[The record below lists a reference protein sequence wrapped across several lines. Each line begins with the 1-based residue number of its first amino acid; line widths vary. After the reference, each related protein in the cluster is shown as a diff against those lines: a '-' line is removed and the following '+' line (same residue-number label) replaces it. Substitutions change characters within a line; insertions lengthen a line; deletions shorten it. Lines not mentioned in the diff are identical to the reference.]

1 MSSSAE
7 QKTTS
12 FWSTLQ
18 KVSTLTLT
26 EASFEYGLKRPTD
39 ADYQLVSRVL
49 RGVTFNGPN
58 GPYKSSRQVS
68 RLRSR
73 TVYSLKCCSDIS
85 TEEFYPVNDR
95 DARYIH
101 MGWPAPSE
109 LPTGPMDAMYR
120 GPKSPPTVDNLVSRR
135 MVVHRWTISCRVE
148 DLEPV
153 NEFTKAIEEAL
164 KEPNATDQH
173 EALRDIFAAW
183 GEMVPLC
190 AVIGA
195 SLAATGTLGSK
206 QTLTGDSATFRP
218 PDRGPDVMQ
227 MIDRS
232 LDITGNFERRFE
244 SRIQGGS
251 PDIFSKSGFN
261 PWLTNVADFDNCW
274 TWEVVKVNRGV
285 PIIDI
290 LPSELRDQC
299 ARLLSQPNALWRTP
313 AVGAAFPFAFDGAA
327 LGVKDIKKIDIW
339 YNGALVQ
346 DISFVYTD
354 GAVSGPYGFG
364 KTNKISDSFVLARA
378 DAQQA
383 SSSRMFLFGLT
394 MAQSRPYSLSR
405 TLLRFLHVMVL
416 VQAGVSQLSPPRAVV
431 PCWDCPEVSTQPNCS
446 SSRKLTQNRRFGVA
460 MSKATIIEPL
470 LPRASDM
477 VMEQCSTTTGFWV
490 THQRHASAQLSTE
503 TPPRQSHGSSST
515 RDGNPIKE
523 TTPMRGTDAGNTDT
537 WNLEEDEFITQ
548 VSGRY
553 NGTAIYRLEFTTSIT
568 KRMGQ
573 EFGEWFTVLPPKAGM
588 VLYYMCGKTVGYIQ
602 TLTFVWGAR
611 PLKDTE

>member
-12 FWSTLQ
+12 YWSTLQ
-18 KVSTLTLT
+18 KGTLT

-39 ADYQLVSRVL
+39 LDYQLPEDSDFL

-58 GPYKSSRQVS
+58 GPYKCSRQVS
-68 RLRSR
+68 RLRSKA
-73 TVYSLKCCSDIS
+73 VYSLKCSSDIS
-85 TEEFYPVNDR
+85 TEEFYPANDR

-120 GPKSPPTVDNLVSRR
+120 GPKSPPTADNLVCRR
-135 MVVHRWTISCRVE
+135 MVIHRWTISLLAE

-153 NEFTKAIEEAL
+153 DEFTKAVEKAL
-164 KEPNATDQH
+164 KESNAIDQH
-173 EALRDIFAAW
+173 EALRDICAAW
-183 GEMVPLC
+183 GEMIPLC

-195 SLAATGTLGSK
+195 SMAATGTLGSK

-218 PDRGPDVMQ
+218 SDRGPDIMQ
-227 MIDRS
+227 MIDAN

-251 PDIFSKSGFN
+251 PEIFSKSGFN
-261 PWLTNVADFDNCW
+261 PWLTNLADFDNCW

-290 LPSELRDQC
+290 LPSKLRDQC
-299 ARLLSQPNALWRTP
+299 ARLLSQPNAIWRTP
-313 AVGAAFPFAFDGAA
+313 AIGAADPLTFNGAS
-327 LGVKDIKKIDIW
+327 LGVKDIKQIDIW
-339 YNGALVQ
+339 YNTALVQ

-364 KTNKISDSFVLARA
+364 KTNKISDSFVLARGEFITDVFIWPYGA
-378 DAQQA
+378 SIPAIQFVKNTTQISPRYGASSGWGEPIISTAGGSALLGLSGSFNTAQLQQLQESGAVWRSDVKSDDYRAIATSSVGYGNGTMFNDYRFLGHPPTSRISAIEFRNTLQAIARFQA
-383 SSSRMFLFGLT
+383 SG
-394 MAQSRPYSLSR
+394 
-405 TLLRFLHVMVL
+405 
-416 VQAGVSQLSPPRAVV
+416 
-431 PCWDCPEVSTQPNCS
+431 D
-446 SSRKLTQNRRFGVA
+446 
-460 MSKATIIEPL
+460 
-470 LPRASDM
+470 
-477 VMEQCSTTTGFWV
+477 
-490 THQRHASAQLSTE
+490 
-503 TPPRQSHGSSST
+503 ST
-515 RDGNPIKE
+515 RNGTPIKE

-553 NGTAIYRLEFTTSIT
+553 NGTAIYRLEFTTSKGIT

-573 EFGEWFTVLPPKAGM
+573 EFGEWFTVLPPKKGM
-588 VLYYMCGKTVGYIQ
+588 VLYYICGKTVGYIQ
-602 TLTFVWGAR
+602 TLTFVWGAP
-611 PLKDTE
+611 PLKDTD

>member
-18 KVSTLTLT
+18 KYSHGSIFRVRPKTSHRR
-26 EASFEYGLKRPTD
+26 GLSAPED
-39 ADYQLVSRVL
+39 SDFL

-101 MGWPAPSE
+101 MGWPAPRF
-109 LPTGPMDAMYR
+109 G
-120 GPKSPPTVDNLVSRR
+120 
-135 MVVHRWTISCRVE
+135 
-148 DLEPV
+148 PV

-173 EALRDIFAAW
+173 EALRDIFAA
-183 GEMVPLC
+183 C
-190 AVIGA
+190 
-195 SLAATGTLGSK
+195 
-206 QTLTGDSATFRP
+206 
-218 PDRGPDVMQ
+218 
-227 MIDRS
+227 
-232 LDITGNFERRFE
+232 
-244 SRIQGGS
+244 
-251 PDIFSKSGFN
+251 
-261 PWLTNVADFDNCW
+261 
-274 TWEVVKVNRGV
+274 
-285 PIIDI
+285 
-290 LPSELRDQC
+290 ELRDQC

-364 KTNKISDSFVLARA
+364 KTNKISDSFVLARGEFITDVFIWPYNGTIPA
-378 DAQQA
+378 IQFIKNTTQISPRYGASSGWGEPIISTAGGSALLGLSGSFNTAQLQQLQESSVIDVKSDDYRAIATSSVGYGNGTMFNDYRFLGHPPTSRISAIEYRNTTQAIARFQA
-383 SSSRMFLFGLT
+383 SGKDYANAWYGCR
-394 MAQSRPYSLSR
+394 QYR
-405 TLLRFLHVMVL
+405 H
-416 VQAGVSQLSPPRAVV
+416 
-431 PCWDCPEVSTQPNCS
+431 
-446 SSRKLTQNRRFGVA
+446 
-460 MSKATIIEPL
+460 
-470 LPRASDM
+470 
-477 VMEQCSTTTGFWV
+477 ME
-490 THQRHASAQLSTE
+490 
-503 TPPRQSHGSSST
+503 
-515 RDGNPIKE
+515 
-523 TTPMRGTDAGNTDT
+523 
-537 WNLEEDEFITQ
+537 LEEDEFITQ

-553 NGTAIYRLEFTTSIT
+553 NGTAIYRLEFTTSKGIT

-602 TLTFVWGAR
+602 TLTFVWER
-611 PLKDTE
+611 DH